1 MAARLST
8 DSPPAPVIY
17 GCHGLE
23 LTPQERDFFAA
34 ARPAGFILF
43 ARNCKSRAQVSDL
56 VADLSHCAG
65 INPALI
71 LIDQEG
77 GRVQRLSPPEWR
89 AAPSAAE
96 LGRLVE
102 RSMDVAVEAIKLNTL
117 LIAAELTELG
127 INTDCAPV
135 VDVPAPGSH
144 NIIGDRAFSDQVDL
158 LSHLARV
165 MAESLLDGG
174 VLPVIKHLPGHGRAL
189 ADSHLELPTVD
200 ALRSDLDDVDFAAFQ
215 PLADLPLGMTA
226 HIVYPA
232 IDSKPATQSSAVIR
246 GVIRQQIGFDGL
258 LMTDDLSMQAL
269 SGSFA
274 DRARDS
280 LAAGCD
286 IVLHCNGDMAEMT
299 EIAGAVAGKLSTE
312 ASDRLSRAQALI
324 ATSPQMP
331 PVDAVDRLTK
341 LLADNA

>member
-1 MAARLST
+1 LST
-8 DSPPAPVIY
+8 DSPPAPVIF

-43 ARNCKSRAQVSDL
+43 ARNCQNRAQVSDL
-56 VADLSHCAG
+56 VADLAPFAG
-65 INPALI
+65 TSPALI

-77 GRVQRLSPPEWR
+77 GRVQRLSSPEWR
-89 AAPSAAE
+89 VAPPAAT

-102 RSMDVAVEAIKLNTL
+102 SGMDVAIEAIKLNTL
-117 LIAAELTELG
+117 LIASELTELG
-127 INTDCAPV
+127 INTNCAPV

-144 NIIGDRAFSDQVDL
+144 DIIGDRAFSGQVSL
-158 LSHLARV
+158 LSQLARV
-165 MAESLLDGG
+165 MAETLLDGG

-200 ALRSDLDDVDFAAFQ
+200 VPRPDLDAVDFAAFQ
-215 PLADLPLGMTA
+215 PLADMPLGMTA

-232 IDSKPATQSSAVIR
+232 IDSKPATQSSAVIQD
-246 GVIRQQIGFDGL
+246 VIREQIGFDGL

-269 SGSFA
+269 TGSFA
-274 DRARDS
+274 QRAEGS

-299 EIAGAVAGKLSTE
+299 EIAIAVEGKLSTE
-312 ASDRLSRAQALI
+312 ALDRLLRAQALI
-324 ATSPQMP
+324 RTSPQSP
-331 PVDAVDRLTK
+331 PDDAVDRLTK